1 MIDED
6 FLIEFNGYEKDD
18 IQQKN
23 ANIEAELRS
32 YKSIDMICAE
42 NDVDPYD
49 QPWSKVPL
57 NDKVIQLIQS
67 QQMGAMG
74 GMPEGGEEEEEGFPK
89 WEQCWQGS
97 GLRESVPQSAIWR

>member
-89 WEQCWQGS
+89 
-97 GLRESVPQSAIWR
+97 